1 MYRVKEKR
9 KSEVIGRVVKNS
21 NGLRRLAKCV
31 TIAVPVAIVIALAY
45 VCLFLFVPGL
55 GEVVVAGVAKKE
67 IVPIISRTI
76 LILVFGF
83 VTRYCCGL
91 MLNNRTSK
99 DLTERTDEE
108 ITITNSELRYVF
120 RTRYVT
126 APNNR
131 VIVVIP
137 FRDLT
142 AVNYTE
148 NTRKIEFV
156 GRISSDVIEKYNPAR
171 EYNPNTGNL
180 DKMIIYDYVTPNLLD
195 ALRENGL
202 I

>member
-1 MYRVKEKR
+1 MFRANETL
-9 KSEVIGRVVKNS
+9 KSEVIGRVVES
-21 NGLRRLAKCV
+21 RRSLRILSKCAK
-31 TIAVPVAIVIALAY
+31 IAIPVAIVVALAY
-45 VCLFLFVPGL
+45 ACLYRFVPGL
-55 GEVVVAGVAKKE
+55 GEVIVAGEARKE
-67 IVPIISRTI
+67 IVPIITRTA

-83 VTRYCCGL
+83 LIHYCCGL

-108 ITITNSELRYVF
+108 ITIANSEIRYVF

-126 APNNR
+126 APDNR

-142 AVNYTE
+142 EVNYTE

-171 EYNPNTGNL
+171 EYKPNKGNL
-180 DKMIIYDYVTPNLLD
+180 NKLIVYDYFTPNLLD
-195 ALRENGL
+195 ALRKNGL